1 LRLSAQRE
9 KKNRNGTREGPVI
22 KAGWQASTAAA
33 ARFSDRE
40 GICTGSTNSM
50 PEAASRPRLRA
61 GARDGPPFW
70 LLPDHTALRKARRA
84 RRCCCD
90 CRTHTTIVESG
101 GHGSASERTTGLA
114 EIGGKPR
121 RGPYFRCKAQIA
133 PCDLISCLSG
143 TRAC

>member
-1 LRLSAQRE
+1 
-9 KKNRNGTREGPVI
+9 
-22 KAGWQASTAAA
+22 
-33 ARFSDRE
+33 
-40 GICTGSTNSM
+40 M

-84 RRCCCD
+84 GRCCCD

-114 EIGGKPR
+114 EIGGQPR

-133 PCDLISCLSG
+133 P
-143 TRAC
+143 